1 MLGTFTAME
10 AHACSP
16 DITAMVREA
25 AGTKLPLAKTQEIGH
40 GNDAKAIRIGEKI
53 YCGGDEACRSVVT
66 DAERRQLETR

>member
-1 MLGTFTAME
+1 MRAAGYHCNGE
-10 AHACSP
+10 
-16 DITAMVREA
+16 EA
-25 AGTKLPLAKTQEIGH
+25 AGTKLPIAKTQEIGH